1 MKIRLLSL
9 GLLLFDV
16 GVGRAG
22 GTVTA
27 RTAKGLAAAAMTQSL
42 LGFLVPRAKP
52 AGSAD
57 ANNGNGLANL
67 PAANNDNA
75 LVANIDNGNGNGL
88 ANLPA
93 ANNDNAAADLAN
105 AADLAAAN
113 NDNAADL
120 AAEDPADL
128 APANANA
135 NANVINDEFNRVR
148 ARGNDDSLGGDASR
162 QRIQAEVSWSVSF
175 SVLSV

>member
-42 LGFLVPRAKP
+42 LGFLVPIVPRARP
-52 AGSAD
+52 AGNAD

-75 LVANIDNGNGNGL
+75 
-88 ANLPA
+88 
-93 ANNDNAAADLAN
+93 
-105 AADLAAAN
+105 
-113 NDNAADL
+113 
-120 AAEDPADL
+120 
-128 APANANA
+128 
-135 NANVINDEFNRVR
+135 
-148 ARGNDDSLGGDASR
+148 GGGPENEIPFGQLR
-162 QRIQAEVSWSVSF
+162 TPGGPF
-175 SVLSV
+175 